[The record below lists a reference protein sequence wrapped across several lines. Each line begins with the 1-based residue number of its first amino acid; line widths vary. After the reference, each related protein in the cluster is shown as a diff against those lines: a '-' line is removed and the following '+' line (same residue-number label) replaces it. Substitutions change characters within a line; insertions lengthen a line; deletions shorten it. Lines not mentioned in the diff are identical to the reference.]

1 MIHTYAGI
9 KNVYI
14 VKFFWTLFFFFFKY
28 FLKLV
33 GAFLHNQI
41 TVHLLK
47 IQTEVLP
54 TMHTCQVNKY
64 RTCINY
70 SNVNK
75 DLEILTF
82 VCKMQIYIRKKPA
95 LV

>member
-14 VKFFWTLFFFFFKY
+14 VKFFWTLFFFFLKY

-70 SNVNK
+70 SYVNK